1 VPLDGNAFAE
11 PFVARS
17 ALKGLAEFEEFEL
30 FTMPNRPNAFAV
42 SPTQWSIIL
51 DCLTRTD

>member
-1 VPLDGNAFAE
+1 LDGNAFAE

-42 SPTQWSIIL
+42 SPTQ
-51 DCLTRTD
+51 